1 MFHDVMV
8 WTKLSMARVV
18 LASVIKKKKKKKD
31 LTVSQFF
38 FWYVFQSSGFFHSF
52 CPSVKT
58 SAFLQISSIGSTS
71 NMILVCFDIKLI
83 LTLQCRYN

>member
-8 WTKLSMARVV
+8 WTKLSMARIV
-18 LASVIKKKKKKKD
+18 LASVIKKKD
-31 LTVSQFF
+31 LTDSQFF
-38 FWYVFQSSGFFHSF
+38 FWYVFQSSGFVHSF

>member
-8 WTKLSMARVV
+8 WTKLSMARIV
-18 LASVIKKKKKKKD
+18 LASVIKKKKKKD

-38 FWYVFQSSGFFHSF
+38 FWYVFQSSGFVYSF
-52 CPSVKT
+52 CPSIKT